1 MTSGL
6 VQVNSAEEPIRVV
19 ATIET
24 LAGIVR
30 EVGGGRVVVETLMP
44 EGIDPHEFQAT
55 PEIVASVG
63 TADLLVSLGHFPFED
78 QVVEATGVLSV
89 GIEQYERNGLQLSPW
104 PGAFGQTFGGRL
116 AGNRHGYWLKPING
130 LAIARSV
137 VGKLIELDPAGEPTY
152 MNLLSS
158 FEDEVAA
165 LEAYFAILSME
176 RGLSGLPVAVAFPAE
191 AYVAEAFG
199 MDVVASLAIG
209 ENVFIGG
216 GELIELEDA
225 LRGGEI
231 AFILASELSKWM
243 TVGRFAQQLAADTG
257 TPMVFVRTTTLEGLR
272 DYGALL
278 MYNAGVL
285 SVNRE
290 VSERGGTEPVVFLIA
305 IIVLAAVVV
314 LETGLLLRIGT

>member
-1 MTSGL
+1 
-6 VQVNSAEEPIRVV
+6 V
-19 ATIET
+19 
-24 LAGIVR
+24 
-30 EVGGGRVVVETLMP
+30 
-44 EGIDPHEFQAT
+44 FQAT

-89 GIEQYERNGLQLSPW
+89 GIEQYERNGLRLSPW
-104 PGAFGQTFGGRL
+104 LGELDHATRGPNLL

-137 VGKLIELDPAGEPTY
+137 VGKFIELDPAGEPTY

-158 FEDEVAA
+158 FEDEVAV
-165 LEAYFAILSME
+165 LEAYFATLSSE

-199 MDVVASLAIG
+199 MDVVAMLAIG

-216 GELIELEDA
+216 GELIELEDS
-225 LRGGEI
+225 LRGGQI
-231 AFILASELSKWM
+231 AFILASELSRRM
-243 TVGRFAQQLAADTG
+243 AVGRFAQQLATDTG

-272 DYGALL
+272 DYSALL
-278 MYNAGVL
+278 MFNAGVL
-285 SVNRE
+285 SVSQRGI
-290 VSERGGTEPVVFLIA
+290 SERGGTEPAIFLIA
-305 IIVLAAVVV
+305 IVILATVIL
-314 LETGLLLRIGT
+314 LETGLLLRVGT

>member
-1 MTSGL
+1 
-6 VQVNSAEEPIRVV
+6 QPIRVV
-19 ATIET
+19 ASIEA

-30 EVGGGRVVVETLMP
+30 EVGGGRVTVETLIP
-44 EGIDPHEFQAT
+44 EGVEPHEFQAT
-55 PEIVASVG
+55 PEIVASVTG
-63 TADLLVSLGHFPFED
+63 ADLLVGLGHFPFED

-89 GIEQYERNGLQLSPW
+89 GIEQYERTGLRLSPW
-104 PGAFGQTFGGRL
+104 PGELGYATRGPHLL

-165 LEAYFAILSME
+165 LEAYFVILSRE

-231 AFILASELSKWM
+231 AFILASELSKRM

-314 LETGLLLRIGT
+314 LETGLLLRVRT